1 MAWCHGVAAMIETW
15 ESKAKHLEAALEK
28 GWSIDDVKAE
38 IDAGRAQFWP
48 LPNSAVVT
56 QVLEQPQRNVLRI
69 WLAGGD
75 MDELQFA
82 QSGHAVDYARE
93 RGCSVIEVDGRKGWS
108 RALKGFQ
115 ETRRV
120 LEMEL
125 L

>member
-1 MAWCHGVAAMIETW
+1 MKEVWN
-15 ESKAKHLEAALEK
+15 AKRHILEPALEK
-28 GWSIDDVKAE
+28 GYSLDDVWHE
-38 IDAGRAQFWP
+38 IEQNRAQFWP

-56 QVLEQPQRNVLRI
+56 QVLKQPQRNVLRI

-82 QSGHAVDYARE
+82 LSGHAVDYARE